1 MAVVSTS
8 MNSVIAARYQTGIS
22 SSGSP
27 ILRQK
32 SLTGIKNTATDQD
45 IYDVAS
51 VLFSLLQYP
60 LVDVR
65 RDNRFTLVN
74 E

>member
-1 MAVVSTS
+1 MALVSTPLE
-8 MNSVIAARYQTGIS
+8 SVLVARYQIDVTSG
-22 SSGSP
+22 GSP

-32 SLTGIKNTATDQD
+32 SFAGIKSAAADQD
-45 IYDVAS
+45 IYDVA
-51 VLFSLLQYP
+51 VALFDLLQYP

-65 RDNRFTLVN
+65 RDNRFDLID